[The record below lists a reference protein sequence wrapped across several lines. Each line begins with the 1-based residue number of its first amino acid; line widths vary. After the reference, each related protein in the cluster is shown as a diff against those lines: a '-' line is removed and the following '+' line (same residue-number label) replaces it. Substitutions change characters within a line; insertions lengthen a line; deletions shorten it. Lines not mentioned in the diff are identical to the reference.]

1 MAVFTSEVAL
11 YAIQMEKEGDSQDLR
26 SKKGSMKLP
35 NEAIINVVINLR
47 DPPKSFDDM
56 RLAGNQLHY

>member
-11 YAIQMEKEGDSQDLR
+11 YAKQMEKEGEIR
-26 SKKGSMKLP
+26 SKKGSLKLP
-35 NEAIINVVINLR
+35 DEAIINVVINLR

>member
-11 YAIQMEKEGDSQDLR
+11 YAKQMEKEGEIR
-26 SKKGSMKLP
+26 AKKGSLKLP
-35 NEAIINVVINLR
+35 DEAIINVVINLR

>member
-11 YAIQMEKEGDSQDLR
+11 YAKQMEKEGEIK
-26 SKKGSMKLP
+26 SKKGSLKLP
-35 NEAIINVVINLR
+35 DEAIINVVINLR

>member
-11 YAIQMEKEGDSQDLR
+11 YAKQMEKEGESNQVR
-26 SKKGSMKLP
+26 SKKGSLKLP
-35 NEAIINVVINLR
+35 DEAIINVVINLR

>member
-11 YAIQMEKEGDSQDLR
+11 YAKQMEKEGEIR
-26 SKKGSMKLP
+26 SKKGSLKLP
-35 NEAIINVVINLR
+35 DEAIINVVINLR
-47 DPPKSFDDM
+47 DTPKSFDDM